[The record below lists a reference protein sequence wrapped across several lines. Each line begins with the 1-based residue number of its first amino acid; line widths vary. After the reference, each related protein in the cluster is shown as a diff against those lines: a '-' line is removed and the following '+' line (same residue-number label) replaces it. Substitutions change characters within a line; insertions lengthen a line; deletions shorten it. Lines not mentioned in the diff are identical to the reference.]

1 MGLNYRGINV
11 KKLNSSKII
20 SLVTLT
26 LFLST
31 LAPIANAQENAIVSL
46 KQTGQAFATIAKE
59 VSPAVVNIQSDQV
72 PGNNEVGDPN
82 DQDQMEDVPPPFL
95 ELFKQLDPNNAPY
108 RRQPMTRQGSGFIIS
123 HDGYIVTNNHL
134 VQNATKITVKL
145 HNNDEYTAKV
155 VGTDPQTDIAVLKIK
170 ANNLP
175 IAKLGDSDKT
185 EVGEWVVAL
194 GNPFGLSHSLSSGIL
209 SAKGRSS
216 VGLADY
222 ENFLQTDAAINPGNS
237 GGPLLDLEGKVIGIN
252 TAIFSRSGG
261 YMGIGFAIPI
271 NMAKNIIDQLIK
283 KGNVVRGYMGV
294 KIQPMTSDLAAS
306 FGLKENKGILVA
318 QVEPGAPA
326 DKAGIKQGDVIVSLN
341 GKPVLNI
348 GDFRNTI
355 ATSAPDSSHSIGILR
370 DKNPMHLQV
379 VVGNLNDSISANKLE
394 KEEPQIFSKIGLS
407 VQTITDEIAGK
418 LGVKPGQGVV
428 VSGVQPGSLSELAGL
443 GRGSVILEVNRA
455 KVNDLKTFK
464 NTVESAVKDRKI
476 LLLVQ
481 DQQYGTRY
489 VVIKIG

>member
-1 MGLNYRGINV
+1 M
-11 KKLNSSKII
+11 KKFILHKI
-20 SLVTLT
+20 SLIA
-26 LFLST
+26 LSLVIGT
-31 LAPIANAQENAIVSL
+31 YLPAATAAESAIVSL

-72 PGNNEVGDPN
+72 PGNGETADVGDQP
-82 DQDQMEDVPPPFL
+82 DMDDIPPQFF
-95 ELFKQLDPNNAPY
+95 EFFKQLDPNSMQQY
-108 RRQPMTRQGSGFIIS
+108 RRQPVMRQGSGFIIS
-123 HDGYIVTNNHL
+123 SDGYIVTNNHL

-145 HNNDEYTAKV
+145 QNDDEYVAKV
-155 VGTDPQTDIAVLKIK
+155 IGTDPQTDIAVIKI
-170 ANNLP
+170 N
-175 IAKLGDSDKT
+175 AKKLQVAQLGDSDKT

-283 KGNVVRGYMGV
+283 KGNVVRGYLGV
-294 KIQPMTSDLAAS
+294 KIQPMTSDLASS
-306 FGLKENKGILVA
+306 FGLTENKGILVA

-326 DKAGIKQGDVIVSLN
+326 DKAGIKQGDVIVSLD
-341 GKPVLNI
+341 GQPVINI

-355 ATSAPDSSHSIGILR
+355 ATSGPESKHRLGILR
-370 DKNPMHLQV
+370 DKKTLELQAT
-379 VVGNLNDSISANKLE
+379 VGNLNNTLAANKLE
-394 KEEPQIFSKIGLS
+394 KEDPQLFTKLGLS
-407 VQTITDEIAGK
+407 VQTLTEDIAGK
-418 LGVKPGQGVV
+418 IGVKAGEGIVVSGVKPG
-428 VSGVQPGSLSELAGL
+428 SLAELAGL
-443 GRGSVILEVNRA
+443 ARGSVILEVNRQ
-455 KVNDLKTFK
+455 KVNDLQRFK
-464 NTVESAVKDRKI
+464 STVENAIKQNKV

-489 VVIKIG
+489 VVINIG